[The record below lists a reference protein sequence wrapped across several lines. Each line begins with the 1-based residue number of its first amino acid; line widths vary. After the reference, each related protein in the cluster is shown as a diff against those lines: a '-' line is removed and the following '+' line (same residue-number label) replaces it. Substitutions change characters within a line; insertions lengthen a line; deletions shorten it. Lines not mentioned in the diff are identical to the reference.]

1 MADFKINSKR
11 PQGSSR
17 KGAEKMSPVTS
28 SRSALGSKKN
38 KIVTII
44 SSDEKLKNTFKKLSD
59 E

>member
-11 PQGSSR
+11 PQGSSGR
-17 KGAEKMSPVTS
+17 GAEKMSPVTS

-44 SSDEKLKNTFKKLSD
+44 SSDKKLKNTFKKLSD